1 MGYNKNFAKK
11 YGFKHGFLFPEELS
25 KAQIYKQLGNSLVP
39 EIVED
44 IFKFLVKVD
53 S

>member
-1 MGYNKNFAKK
+1 MAQNKLPKNFT
-11 YGFKHGFLFPEELS
+11 